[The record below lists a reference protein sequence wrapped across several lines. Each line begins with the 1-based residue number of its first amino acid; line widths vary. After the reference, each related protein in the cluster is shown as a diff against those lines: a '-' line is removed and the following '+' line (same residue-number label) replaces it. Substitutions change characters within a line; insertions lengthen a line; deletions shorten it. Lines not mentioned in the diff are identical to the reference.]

1 MIKKAIRGPIV
12 LWVGMLGVYLAVKFS
27 PIPEEIVE
35 VVGKTLK
42 ALWIFSVAWVS
53 AGTVS
58 MLITAYAVRRQ
69 VAVIM
74 TSLAQQ
80 LAKLGILGLGLLI
93 ILDSLGIKIGSLLA
107 ALGIGSLGVAL
118 GLQDTLSNLFAGMY
132 VGVSKN
138 LRLGD
143 YVKLQSGEEGY
154 ITDIG
159 WRETKIRM
167 LPNNVVVIPN
177 AKLSQS
183 VITNYHLPD
192 KELAVLV
199 EVGAAYDSDLERVER
214 VTVEVGKEVLQTVPG
229 GIASFEPMVRFHT
242 FGESSINFT
251 VVLRAKEFVDQY
263 LIKHEFIKRLRSRY
277 VQEGIVIPFPI
288 RTVHLTSKE

>member
-1 MIKKAIRGPIV
+1 MV
-12 LWVGMLGVYLAVKFS
+12 LWVVMLGIYLAVKFS
-27 PIPEEIVE
+27 PIPEDVVE
-35 VVGKTLK
+35 VVGKILK
-42 ALWIFSVAWVS
+42 ALWIFSVAWVGARLAS
-53 AGTVS
+53 NVVVR
-58 MLITAYAVRRQ
+58 YAATWKM
-69 VAVIM
+69 AVPA
-74 TSLAQQ
+74 TSLTRQ
-80 LAKLGILGLGLLI
+80 LAKIAILSLGLLI

-143 YVKLQSGEEGY
+143 YVRLQSGEEGY
-154 ITDIG
+154 IIDIG
-159 WRETKIRM
+159 WRETKIKM
-167 LPNNVVVIPN
+167 LPNNAVIIPN

-199 EVGAAYDSDLERVER
+199 EVGVAYDSDLERVER
-214 VTVEVGKEVLQTVPG
+214 VTVDVAKEVLQTIPG
-229 GIASFEPMVRFHT
+229 GVATFEPMVRFHT
-242 FGESSINFT
+242 FGESSVNFT

-263 LIKHEFIKRLRSRY
+263 LVKHEFVKRLHARY
-277 VQEGIVIPFPI
+277 QRDGITIPFPI
-288 RTVHLTSKE
+288 RTVHLKSKE